1 MRLLLPYLALYRRH
15 SGRMLLGI
23 LLAIVTLLAS
33 IGLLALS
40 GWFLAASA
48 VAGFAGLY
56 SFNYMLPAAGVRGA
70 AIFRTAGRY
79 AERLVSHD
87 ATFRVLS
94 HLRVDTFARIM
105 PLSPGGLA
113 RFRQADLLNRL
124 VADVDTLDH
133 LYLRVISPLVSAL
146 VVILVVAAGLSWLD
160 VTLALLLSGIMLA
173 LLLLLPLIF
182 YRAGKPVGRAL
193 TTLRGEYR
201 IQLTA
206 WLQGQ
211 AELVVYGAGG
221 RFRQALESTEQ
232 QWQHQQQRQAT
243 LGGLA
248 QAIMIAATGLTA
260 TLMFWL
266 AAGGLT
272 TADAPGALIA
282 LVVFTTLAAFE
293 ALGPVAGA
301 FQHLGQVIASAE
313 RLQAITGQLPAVS
326 FPAQGAAAASPALML
341 DNVSFTYPGQPFP
354 VVKGVSLQVAAGEHI
369 ALLGRTGCGKS
380 TLLQL
385 LTRAWDVQT
394 GSIQL
399 GGHPIA
405 DYDEAT
411 LRRYMTLVP
420 QRVHIFNTTLRDNLR
435 LAAPEAGDARLEE
448 VLQHV
453 GLGAL
458 LENSGLNSWLG
469 EGGRPLSGGEQ
480 RRIGIARAL
489 LHDAPLVLLDE
500 PTEGLDAETEQ
511 QILTLLRE
519 HCRGKTLIMVT
530 HRLHGLQH
538 LDRICIMDD
547 GKVVEQGPHHAL
559 LAAGGRYAQF
569 RQHLA

>member
-1 MRLLLPYLALYRRH
+1 MRLLLPYLTLYRRH

-48 VAGFAGLY
+48 VSGLAGLY

-94 HLRVDTFARIM
+94 HLRVDTFTHLL

-160 VTLALLLSGIMLA
+160 ATLALLLSGILLA

-193 TTLRGEYR
+193 TGLRSDYR
-201 IQLTA
+201 VGLTA

-211 AELVVYGAGG
+211 AELVIYGAAD
-221 RFRQALESTEQ
+221 RARQALEATEQ
-232 QWQHQQQRQAT
+232 QWQRQQQRQAT
-243 LGGLA
+243 LSGLA
-248 QAIMIAATGLTA
+248 QAIMFAATGLTA
-260 TLMFWL
+260 TLMLWL
-266 AAGGLT
+266 AAGNSATG
-272 TADAPGALIA
+272 GALLA

-301 FQHLGQVIASAE
+301 FQHLGQVIAAAE
-313 RLQAITGQLPAVS
+313 RLQAITGQPPMVS
-326 FPAQGAAAASPALML
+326 FPAQGTALASPALQL
-341 DNVSFTYPGQPFP
+341 DHVSFTYPGQPFP
-354 VVKGVSLQVAAGEHI
+354 VVKGVTLRVAAGEHI

-394 GSIQL
+394 GSLQL
-399 GGHPIA
+399 GGRPIA
-405 DYDEAT
+405 GYDEAT
-411 LRRYMTLVP
+411 LRRSMTLVP
-420 QRVHIFNTTLRDNLR
+420 QRVHLFNTTLRENLR
-435 LAAPEAGDARLEE
+435 LAAPEADDARLCE
-448 VLQHV
+448 VLHQV
-453 GLGAL
+453 GLSAL

-511 QILTLLRE
+511 QILALLRQ

-530 HRLHGLQH
+530 HRLQGLQH
-538 LDRICIMDD
+538 FDRVCIMD
-547 GKVVEQGPHHAL
+547 GGEVVEQGPHHAL
-559 LAAGGRYAQF
+559 MAAGGRYAQF
-569 RQHLA
+569 HARLA

>member
-48 VAGFAGLY
+48 VAGLAGLY

-94 HLRVDTFARIM
+94 HLRVDTFTHLL

-160 VTLALLLSGIMLA
+160 ATLALLLSGILLA

-193 TTLRGEYR
+193 TGLRSDYR
-201 IQLTA
+201 VGLTA

-211 AELVVYGAGG
+211 AELVIYGAAD
-221 RFRQALESTEQ
+221 RARQALEATEQ
-232 QWQHQQQRQAT
+232 QWQRQQQRQAT
-243 LGGLA
+243 LSGLA
-248 QAIMIAATGLTA
+248 QAIMFAATGLTA
-260 TLMFWL
+260 TLMLWL
-266 AAGGLT
+266 AAGNSATG
-272 TADAPGALIA
+272 GALLA
-282 LVVFTTLAAFE
+282 LVVFATLAAFE

-301 FQHLGQVIASAE
+301 FQHLGQVIAAAE
-313 RLQAITGQLPAVS
+313 RLQAITRQPPMVS
-326 FPAQGAAAASPALML
+326 FPAQGTALASPALQL
-341 DNVSFTYPGQPFP
+341 DHVSFTYPGQPFP
-354 VVKGVSLQVAAGEHI
+354 VVKGVTLRVAAGEHI

-394 GSIQL
+394 GSLQL
-399 GGHPIA
+399 GGRPIA
-405 DYDEAT
+405 GYDEAT
-411 LRRYMTLVP
+411 LRRSMTLVP
-420 QRVHIFNTTLRDNLR
+420 QRVHLFNTTLRENLR
-435 LAAPEAGDARLEE
+435 LAAPEADDARLCE
-448 VLQHV
+448 VLHQV
-453 GLGAL
+453 GLSAL

-511 QILTLLRE
+511 QILALLRQ

-530 HRLHGLQH
+530 HRLQGLQH
-538 LDRICIMDD
+538 FDRVCVMD
-547 GKVVEQGPHHAL
+547 GGEVVEQGPHHAL
-559 LAAGGRYAQF
+559 MAAGGRYAQF
-569 RQHLA
+569 HARLA